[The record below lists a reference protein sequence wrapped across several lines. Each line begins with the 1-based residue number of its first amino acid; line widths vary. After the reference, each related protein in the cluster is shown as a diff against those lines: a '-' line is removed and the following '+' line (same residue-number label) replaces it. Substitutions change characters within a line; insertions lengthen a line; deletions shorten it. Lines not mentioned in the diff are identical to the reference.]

1 MAADSVSDKLGLRA
15 GTIPV
20 TIQDRTFLL
29 GGDVIISAQGERV
42 TQENLGQLR
51 KRMQQI
57 NVNDRLKLEVI
68 RGGRFIVLEARV
80 PD

>member
-1 MAADSVSDKLGLRA
+1 MKN
-15 GTIPV
+15 
-20 TIQDRTFLL
+20 
-29 GGDVIISAQGERV
+29 V

-57 NVNDRLKLEVI
+57 NVNDRLKLEII
-68 RGGRFIVLEARV
+68 RGGWFIVLEARV